1 MTGTGKPARRL
12 ARVKAFAKINL
23 GLKVLNRRP
32 DGYHELRTVYQTIS
46 LADTLEICFSPAR
59 RTCLRVSSEPEIP
72 GNLVL
77 RAARLA
83 LSAMRATGEVELR
96 LTKRIP
102 MGAGLGGGSS
112 DAAAVLLALPVLAGR
127 RVDPGALIR
136 LASELGSDVPLFLVG
151 GTTLGIGRGS
161 EVYPLADLAS
171 RRGLLVV
178 PEVRVAT
185 AEAFT
190 ALGRGLTN
198 AAVGNMINSFQSCVW
213 GAEVGVSEEGS
224 LALAGNDFEA
234 VVLRQ
239 CPRIRTVKTRLRRLG
254 AAPAMLTGSGS
265 AVYGLFPARDR
276 LEAALPHF
284 RRELAIPFTFISRDR
299 YRASW
304 RRSLRPY
311 IDEETWPPQSRDA
324 S

>member
-1 MTGTGKPARRL
+1 MTASHGAK
-12 ARVKAFAKINL
+12 VKAFAKINL

-46 LADTLEICFSPAR
+46 LADTLEIGFAPAR
-59 RTCLRVSSEPEIP
+59 RTFLRLSSEPEIP

-77 RAARLA
+77 RAARMA
-83 LSAMRATGEVELR
+83 LSAMRTTGEVELR
-96 LTKRIP
+96 LKKRIP

-127 RVDPGALIR
+127 RLDLGTLIR
-136 LASELGSDVPLFLVG
+136 LASELGSDVPLFLLG
-151 GTTLGIGRGS
+151 GTTLGVGRGS
-161 EVYPLADLAS
+161 EVYPLPDLPGS
-171 RRGLLVV
+171 RGLLVV

-185 AEAFT
+185 AEAYA

-198 AAVGNMINSFQSCVW
+198 AAAGNKINSFQSCVW
-213 GAEVGVSEEGS
+213 GAGVGVSEDAMP
-224 LALAGNDFEA
+224 ALAGNDFEA
-234 VVLRQ
+234 VVFRQ
-239 CPRIRTVKTRLRRLG
+239 HPRLRTVKTRLRRLG
-254 AAPAMLTGSGS
+254 AATAVLTGSGS
-265 AVYGLFPARDR
+265 AVYGLFPAREK

-284 RRELAIPFTFISRDR
+284 QRGLAIPFTFMSRDR

-311 IDEETWPPQSRDA
+311 IDEEPWPPQSRDA